1 MLNKFFFSVV
11 FMALFLFDFACFVYG
26 LQERNVP
33 ALYVFISSPIWLGY
47 ISAKLA
53 DRLIP

>member
-53 DRLIP
+53 ERLLP

>member
-11 FMALFLFDFACFVYG
+11 FMALFLFDSACFVYG
-26 LQERNVP
+26 LQERSVP
-33 ALYVFISSPIWLGY
+33 LLYVFISSPIWLGY

-53 DRLIP
+53 ERLLP